1 MFSNSE
7 RIINC
12 YTCGD
17 LTEQIIKNGK
27 IIKNCVKCREL
38 NNNKKKK
45 TAPPIK
51 YETQPKNGFYN
62 NDKIIRTNNNIIET
76 STTPSEQEETTEEQ
90 EETTEEEEEQPTQED
105 QPTQEE
111 QAEQEEQPKEN
122 TIKEI
127 LHDILNKLNNTTLKD
142 NNNNKTRDEIEPILN
157 NILEQLDHE
166 KTNEFIKEQ
175 QLKNKIIINKLDNIL
190 KAIA

>member
-1 MFSNSE
+1 MFNNNE
-7 RIINC
+7 QIINC

-76 STTPSEQEETTEEQ
+76 SATPS
-90 EETTEEEEEQPTQED
+90 
-105 QPTQEE
+105 E
-111 QAEQEEQPKEN
+111 QAEQEEEQAEEQAEE
-122 TIKEI
+122 T
-127 LHDILNKLNNTTLKD
+127 
-142 NNNNKTRDEIEPILN
+142 EPE
-157 NILEQLDHE
+157 EQE
-166 KTNEFIKEQ
+166 EQ
-175 QLKNKIIINKLDNIL
+175 QEPPK
-190 KAIA
+190 